1 MAERSITNTYELLLI
16 GGSAGSLE
24 VLIELLPAL
33 DKNLQLAIIIVLHRK
48 TGESMLTGLLNNK
61 TTWKVK
67 EAEEKEPVQNQK
79 VYVAPPDYHL
89 LVEADKT
96 FSLDY
101 SEKVHYSRPSIDVSF
116 ETVAE
121 AYGAAVIAVLLSG
134 ANADGTEGLRMIKK
148 AGGVTIVQDPREA
161 SVAYMPQQAI
171 DGTRTDYISDT
182 KGIAAIVNRL
192 CSGS

>member
-1 MAERSITNTYELLLI
+1 
-16 GGSAGSLE
+16 
-24 VLIELLPAL
+24 
-33 DKNLQLAIIIVLHRK
+33 
-48 TGESMLTGLLNNK
+48 MLTGLLNNK
-61 TTWKVK
+61 TTWPVK

>member
-1 MAERSITNTYELLLI
+1 MAERSITNSYELLLI

-61 TTWKVK
+61 TTWPVK